1 MWYDAP
7 ESISN
12 SWKESANNRVVSPKN
27 KSQIYNLIIKKKK
40 KNTEKNPTFIQTGS
54 KQFRKQTRQQ
64 LACYQSKEI
73 SNKDQNGVSAY

>member
-40 KNTEKNPTFIQTGS
+40 KTLKKTQLSSKLGASSSGS
-54 KQFRKQTRQQ
+54 KQD
-64 LACYQSKEI
+64 S
-73 SNKDQNGVSAY
+73 S